1 MTAGYAITTQNLS
14 KRYGE
19 GTWALRGLSIQVERG
34 AVYGFLGPNGSGK
47 TTTVKLLAGLIAA
60 TEGEANLFGET
71 VGSGREALRKEC
83 GLLTETAQVYEHM
96 TAREN
101 LMFYGK
107 LFGMDAKDCETRSI
121 ELLAKLELEEAEQ
134 CVRTF
139 STGMKKRLAMARTLL
154 HRPKLLFLDEPTS
167 GLDPES
173 AQSVNAMIHELAKN
187 EGVTVFLCTHQLRY
201 AAEICTRYG
210 LIWKGSLMA
219 QGGLDELAKDLTL
232 KPRLSVRADRCPEG
246 MQAVDAIQGSYE
258 RPVEH
263 DDEAADLLKAW
274 ILSGTRVYEAQIVH
288 PTLEEIYFHCAQK
301 AREGAGA

>member
-1 MTAGYAITTQNLS
+1 MTTGYAITTQSLS

-19 GTWALRGLSIQVERG
+19 ETWALRGLNIQVEPG
-34 AVYGFLGPNGSGK
+34 AVYGFLGPNGAGK

-60 TEGEANLFGET
+60 TEGDANLFGEI
-71 VGSGREALRKEC
+71 VGAGGEVVRKKC

-96 TAREN
+96 TAAEN
-101 LMFYGK
+101 LAFYGK
-107 LFGMDAKDCETRSI
+107 IFGMDTKDCAARSI
-121 ELLAKLELEEAEQ
+121 ELLTKLELAEAKGR
-134 CVRTF
+134 VRTF

-173 AQSVNAMIHELAKN
+173 AQSVNAMIHELAQN

-210 LIWKGSLMA
+210 LIWEGSLMA
-219 QGGLDELAKDLTL
+219 QGNLDELAKDLAL
-232 KPRLSVRADRCPEG
+232 QPRLSVRADRCPEG
-246 MQAVDAIQGSYE
+246 MRLVDGPAERYE
-258 RPVEH
+258 RPIRH

-274 ILSGTRVYEAQIVH
+274 ISSDVRVYEAQILY
-288 PTLEEIYFHCAQK
+288 PTLEEIYFHYAQK
-301 AREGAGA
+301 AREGADA